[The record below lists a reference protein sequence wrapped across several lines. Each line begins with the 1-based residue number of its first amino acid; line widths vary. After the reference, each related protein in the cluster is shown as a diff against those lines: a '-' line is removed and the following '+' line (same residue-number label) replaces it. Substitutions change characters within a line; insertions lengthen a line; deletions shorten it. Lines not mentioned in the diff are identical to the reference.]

1 VLLAIGLG
9 TMLAPLS
16 STMIAVALPRILE
29 DFQVGGAA
37 SAWLVTAYLVAM
49 AALQPIAGA
58 LGDRFG
64 RRRLMLAGLGWFGVV
79 SLGAAAAPSFVILA
93 ACRIQQGI
101 AGAIALP
108 NGTAV
113 VRDALPAE
121 RRARGFSLIGAF
133 AGIAAAGGP
142 PLGGVLVGSAGWRAM
157 FLANVPIVLGSLLL
171 AWLYVPGLRAAG
183 LAPAGD
189 DVLGER
195 ARRRGWLPRLQN
207 RSVYAAACAGV
218 CFSNLA
224 FYVTLL
230 AVPLL
235 LAAQPGW
242 SSAQTGAV
250 LSVLL
255 AASLVC
261 TPLGG
266 YLADRLGRRWPAV
279 GGQLVATIGLATL
292 AIVPRA
298 AGTGGTLP
306 LPLLIATLAL
316 AGAGLGVA
324 GPGMQT
330 AAIEAAGPEDA
341 GAAAGLYSTSRY
353 LGSITGSAALA
364 ALMAG
369 AGPSAGPPDAVFTL
383 VIVASVVS
391 VVACLGLRDRFPLPV
406 GEGQGEGY
414 PVQTMR

>member
-1 VLLAIGLG
+1 
-9 TMLAPLS
+9 
-16 STMIAVALPRILE
+16 
-29 DFQVGGAA
+29 
-37 SAWLVTAYLVAM
+37 
-49 AALQPIAGA
+49 
-58 LGDRFG
+58 
-64 RRRLMLAGLGWFGVV
+64 
-79 SLGAAAAPSFVILA
+79 
-93 ACRIQQGI
+93 
-101 AGAIALP
+101 
-108 NGTAV
+108 
-113 VRDALPAE
+113 
-121 RRARGFSLIGAF
+121 
-133 AGIAAAGGP
+133 
-142 PLGGVLVGSAGWRAM
+142 
-157 FLANVPIVLGSLLL
+157 
-171 AWLYVPGLRAAG
+171 
-183 LAPAGD
+183 
-189 DVLGER
+189 
-195 ARRRGWLPRLQN
+195 
-207 RSVYAAACAGV
+207 V

-242 SSAQTGAV
+242 TSAQTGGV

-266 YLADRLGRRWPAV
+266 YLADKLGRRWPAV

-292 AIVPRA
+292 ATVPRA
-298 AGTGGTLP
+298 MGIGGTVS

-364 ALMAG
+364 ALMG
-369 AGPSAGPPDAVFTL
+369 GPTAQVVHTDAVFAL
-383 VIVASVVS
+383 VVAAAVLSVI
-391 VVACLGLRDRFPLPV
+391 ACLGLRDVR
-406 GEGQGEGY
+406 GD
-414 PVQTMR
+414 